1 MDKFNKV
8 RIVNNWLLVSLR
20 MKGETYGEIGD
31 ICEDLIFVI

>member
-8 RIVNNWLLVSLR
+8 RNVNNWLPISLG
-20 MKGETYGEIGD
+20 MKGEMYGETGD

>member
-8 RIVNNWLLVSLR
+8 RIVNNWLLVSLH